1 MKRTNNM
8 KRYTKPEME
17 VINVLVDSVLLS
29 NSLNEGDER
38 DMFSKDGNNDFVFD
52 DEEEEEESV
61 GYAQTNN
68 RNVWSRFH
76 W

>member
-8 KRYTKPEME
+8 KQYTKPEME

-29 NSLNEGDER
+29 NSQNEGDER

-52 DEEEEEESV
+52 DEDEDDSAE
-61 GYAQTNN
+61 YAQTE
-68 RNVWSRFH
+68 RQKWPH
-76 W
+76 LLW